1 MLSFFRLM
9 FPAVAFGL
17 LPLAGVACVAIIANL
32 LKGIN
37 QRNIGHFCP
46 IAKKRRHKTIILRVF
61 FYT

>member
-32 LKGIN
+32 LK
-37 QRNIGHFCP
+37 RD
-46 IAKKRRHKTIILRVF
+46 
-61 FYT
+61 